1 MNTLKLKALMMVS
14 RETQASIAEK
24 IGMSRMSLNL
34 KLNGKSEFT
43 LFELQKIVGVLE
55 MTDSQILEIF
65 FNRKENK

>member
-65 FNRKENK
+65 FKRKENK